1 MWIEKVTTGNKVRYK
16 YTERYKSTLTGR
28 YKRVSVTYGKKTPQV
43 VKTATRELEVKIR
56 KALSKEQAHETN
68 IELGKLRDKFLTAYE
83 KRVALKTYQ
92 TNKTLLDKV
101 VDDIGEHTIAKN
113 ITTTYFNNYLEER
126 LYNPKKPLKNSTV
139 RAIRKALSIMFK
151 WAVSHGELA
160 ANPIEKVEINWR
172 NESREKHERIENK
185 YLTKDEYKTIIN
197 YCTKHKALLY
207 RDIIE
212 FQYLTGLRYG
222 ELSALQVKD
231 VLQHDNHY
239 FVDVNGTMEY
249 KHKPAKHY
257 KSHSTKTLSSTRQ
270 VILSPTA
277 TNIVKR
283 NMQDKSPSDW
293 LFTRHIV
300 RSNRTVPVY
309 LDTMNSFLKQASEGI
324 DKHVTTHIFRHT
336 HISNL
341 ADLGI
346 PLRIIQQRVGHED
359 GEITRRIY
367 LHVTKNAT
375 DKFND
380 EVNLI
385 DKTLN

>member
-1 MWIEKVTTGNKVRYK
+1 MWIEKVTSGNNVRYK
-16 YTERYKSTLTGR
+16 YIERYKSSLTGR
-28 YKRVSVTYGKKTPQV
+28 YRRVSVTYGKKTPQV
-43 VKTATRELEVKIR
+43 VKAATRELEGKITN
-56 KALSKEQAHETN
+56 ALNKEQTHETN
-68 IELGKLRDKFLTAYE
+68 IELGKLRDKFFIAYE

-92 TNKTLLDKV
+92 TNKVLLDKV
-101 VDDIGEHTIAKN
+101 VADIGEHAIAKN

-160 ANPIEKVEINWR
+160 TNPIEKVEINWR
-172 NESREKHERIENK
+172 NESREKRERIENK
-185 YLTKDEYKTIIN
+185 YLTKDEYKIIIN
-197 YCTKHKALLY
+197 YCTDHKAFLY

-231 VLQHDNHY
+231 VIKHDGNY

-249 KHKPAKHY
+249 QHKPARHY
-257 KSHSTKTLSSTRQ
+257 KSHSTKTLLSTRQ
-270 VILSPTA
+270 VVLSPTA
-277 TNIVKR
+277 VKIVKH
-283 NMQDKSPSDW
+283 NMEHKRPDDW
-293 LFTRHIV
+293 LFSRYIV
-300 RSNRTVPVY
+300 RSHRTVPVY
-309 LDTMNSFLKQASEGI
+309 LDTMNFFLKQASKGI
-324 DKHVTTHIFRHT
+324 NKHVTTHIFRHT

-346 PLRIIQQRVGHED
+346 PLRVIQQRVGHED

-367 LHVTKNAT
+367 LHVTKSTT

>member
-1 MWIEKVTTGNKVRYK
+1 MWVEKITTGQKIRYK
-16 YTERYKSTLTGR
+16 YIERYKSILTGR

-43 VKTATRELEVKIR
+43 VKTATRELEIKIR
-56 KALSKEQAHETN
+56 KALDKEQAHETD
-68 IELGKLRDKFLTAYE
+68 IELGDLRDEFLDAYE

-92 TNKTLLDKV
+92 TNKVLLDKAV
-101 VDDIGEHTIAKN
+101 SDIGENVIAKN
-113 ITTTYFNNYLEER
+113 ITTTYFNNYLEQR
-126 LYNPKKPLKNSTV
+126 LYNPDHPLKNSTV

-151 WAVSHGELA
+151 WAISHGKLSD
-160 ANPIEKVEINWR
+160 NPIEKIEINWR
-172 NESREKHERIENK
+172 NESREKRERIENK
-185 YLTKDEYKTIIN
+185 YLTKDEYKAIID
-197 YCTKHKALLY
+197 YCTEHKDFLY

-231 VLQHDNHY
+231 VIQHNGHY

-249 KHKPAKHY
+249 EHKPAKHY
-257 KSHSTKTLSSTRQ
+257 KSHSTKTLLSTRQ
-270 VILSPTA
+270 VVLSSA
-277 TNIVKR
+277 AVDIVKR
-283 NMQDKSPSDW
+283 NMEDKDSDDW
-293 LFTRHIV
+293 LFSRHIV

-309 LDTMNSFLKQASEGI
+309 LDTMNAFLKQASEGI

-346 PLRIIQQRVGHED
+346 PLRVIQQRVGHED

-367 LHVTKNAT
+367 LHVTKNTT

-385 DKTLN
+385 DKTLK